1 MIPLCFIFMSATLQD
16 IEQRQV
22 IAIQKI
28 PHQLFQNAILLKLS
42 SQSDFDLNDALA
54 QAGSFSV

>member
-22 IAIQKI
+22 IAIQKMS
-28 PHQLFQNAILLKLS
+28 HQLFQNAIFLKLS
-42 SQSDFDLNDALA
+42 SESDFDLNDVL
-54 QAGSFSV
+54 VRWLLV